1 MTYTHSAGY
10 ENNLYHYIH
19 HKKRV
24 IIIPVSLVH
33 LRKES
38 QMKFKCLKIGLFAM
52 ILVSSWHVSAIGQ
65 SYFMSEIR
73 MFDLQDF
80 NRFDRYEITM
90 FEVSGIIG
98 ERAAAKELPILGFG
112 SIVYDRGIAT
122 KGSSATSCRVFQTCI
137 GKPFDLFPLPLD
149 TTSRQEVDLSAI
161 RQVSVSAP
169 STLVIF
175 ALGLVGIAARRI
187 KKLY

>member
-1 MTYTHSAGY
+1 M
-10 ENNLYHYIH
+10 
-19 HKKRV
+19 
-24 IIIPVSLVH
+24 
-33 LRKES
+33 
-38 QMKFKCLKIGLFAM
+38 M
-52 ILVSSWHVSAIGQ
+52 LVSSWHVSAMGQ
-65 SYFMSEIR
+65 SYLMHEIR

-90 FEVSGIIG
+90 FEISGIIG
-98 ERAAAKELPILGFG
+98 EGAAARELPILGFG
-112 SIVYDRGIAT
+112 SDVYDRGITT

-137 GKPFDLFPLPLD
+137 GKPFDLFPSPLG
-149 TTSRQEVDLSAI
+149 TTSRQKVDLPVI

-169 STLVIF
+169 STIVIF